1 MNGAFELVDTY
12 NTKIVIKIISMSNS
26 SDDAVRNMEK
36 QINGVEFIY
45 SDAIGNTNIRE
56 ILNGTDIAFLIG
68 VTSET
73 EIKAI
78 AQIAFEYDVLML
90 AIVTTP
96 LAFEIDKN
104 LNVTEL
110 LCSSN
115 ALLESIEGIT
125 DTVVNAGMIN
135 IDLEDI
141 RTVLFGQSHAIIG
154 SHSASGE
161 NRATVAIQQA
171 MSSPLFGEINWDTVQ
186 GVVANISA
194 SDMFIR
200 EFDEVGCVLQEKLS
214 NNEDVTIKLG
224 TSVMPDDAGDV
235 MTVSVVMAV

>member
-1 MNGAFELVDTY
+1 MKDAFELVDTY
-12 NTKIVIKIISMSNS
+12 NKNVVIKVISVSES
-26 SDDAVRNMEK
+26 GDDDVRHMGE
-36 QINGVEFIY
+36 QINGVDFVHL
-45 SDAIGNTNIRE
+45 DAIGNTNIRE
-56 ILNGTDIAFLIG
+56 ILNGTDMVFLIG

-96 LAFEIDKN
+96 LAFEIDKK
-104 LNVTEL
+104 LNITEL

-161 NRATVAIQQA
+161 NRATAAIQQA

-200 EFDEVGCVLQEKLS
+200 KFDEVGCVLQEKLS

-224 TSVMPDDAGDV
+224 TSVMPDAGNV
-235 MTVSVVMAV
+235 MTVSVVVAI

>member
-1 MNGAFELVDTY
+1 MEGAFELVDTY
-12 NTKIVIKIISMSNS
+12 NTKVVIKIISMSNS

-36 QINGVEFIY
+36 QIDGMEFIY
-45 SDAIGNTNIRE
+45 SNAIGNTNIRE
-56 ILNGTDIAFLIG
+56 ILNGTDMVFLIG

-78 AQIAFEYDVLML
+78 AQIAIEYDVLML

-96 LAFEIDKN
+96 LAFEIDKK

-161 NRATVAIQQA
+161 NRATAAIQQA
-171 MSSPLFGEINWDTVQ
+171 MSSPLFGKINWDTVQ

-214 NNEDVTIKLG
+214 NNKDVTIKLG
-224 TSVMPDDAGDV
+224 TSVMSDAGNV
-235 MTVSVVMAV
+235 MTVSVVVAI